1 MQLSPGGAPLNFGF
15 SGRQCSGPACG
26 CDAVHG
32 ASAGAAD
39 LGPGG
44 ATGADSAG
52 TGVGSAAGAVSGPD
66 LEVKLEPGAE
76 GGAAGAGM
84 EIDPVA
90 EAAAGA
96 GGGAKGKRDRSRGQ
110 SLEASP
116 FAAPSAPSGSAGAE
130 ARQVPRLPPCA
141 GGAASGSAAEL
152 HEITERDTRD
162 LRALLGPGWAAPAGM
177 PRTQELQHSTWP
189 SLEGKKQRVGSGA
202 VLGIVRAPAAKP
214 PLPNL
219 PPPPPRSRDVC
230 CCGMAFGPM
239 TDVERRR
246 HRASCGLEG
255 IPGVELAKAA
265 DAAAE
270 GAHPGG
276 VAALPHV
283 FATSAPY
290 TPEPP
295 PLVEPSAAADLALGL
310 ALSASQS
317 LRLWK
322 WRRR

>member
-1 MQLSPGGAPLNFGF
+1 MNFGC

-66 LEVKLEPGAE
+66 LEVIKLEPGAE

-96 GGGAKGKRDRSRGQ
+96 GAGAKGKRDRSRGQ

-162 LRALLGPGWAAPAGM
+162 LRALLGPGWAALAGR
-177 PRTQELQHSTWP
+177 PRRGCLGRRSCSTARGLVW
-189 SLEGKKQRVGSGA
+189 
-202 VLGIVRAPAAKP
+202 RA
-214 PLPNL
+214 
-219 PPPPPRSRDVC
+219 RS
-230 CCGMAFGPM
+230 
-239 TDVERRR
+239 
-246 HRASCGLEG
+246 
-255 IPGVELAKAA
+255 
-265 DAAAE
+265 
-270 GAHPGG
+270 
-276 VAALPHV
+276 
-283 FATSAPY
+283 SA
-290 TPEPP
+290 
-295 PLVEPSAAADLALGL
+295 
-310 ALSASQS
+310 
-317 LRLWK
+317 
-322 WRRR
+322 